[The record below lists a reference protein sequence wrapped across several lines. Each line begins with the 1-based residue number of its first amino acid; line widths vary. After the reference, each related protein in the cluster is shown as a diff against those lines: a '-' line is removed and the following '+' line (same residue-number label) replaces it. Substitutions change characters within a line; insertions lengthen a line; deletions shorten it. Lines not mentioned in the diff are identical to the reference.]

1 MSPVY
6 DFKCR
11 GCSRVEEKKIP
22 LADYDSEKLNQRCS
36 LCGDRCDRVMDFKGH
51 FETKGAGWFGKEG
64 EGTGYS
70 ITQNEM
76 DKNGDNNKFL
86 EDKLS

>member
-1 MSPVY
+1 MLY
-6 DFKCR
+6 DFKCIDC
-11 GCSRVEEKKIP
+11 GYVEEIKIKLKDYEEKKDRIRCR
-22 LADYDSEKLNQRCS
+22 YCGEKMKRM
-36 LCGDRCDRVMDFKGH
+36 MDFKGG
-51 FETKGAGWFGKEG
+51 FTLKGAGWHAN

-86 EDKLS
+86 EEKMS